1 MTDLNKERE
10 VNLRFEQ
17 DDGAVW
23 VFDGDSHQGT
33 EISHLMMMHSDE
45 YNEDELRVICNH
57 AACEIDR
64 LRAELEKAKAQAVLD
79 TQQKLTDTYYLEGS
93 DYVVDCPFEYD
104 IEIDKGEVL
113 ELQKWQRTEST
124 KVYFANIYEDEDN
137 FEILQ
142 FASKAEAENA
152 VAENLKML
160 EASESG
166 AEK

>member
-17 DDGAVW
+17 DDGFVW
-23 VFDGDSHQGT
+23 VFDGDSQFGT
-33 EISHLMMMHSDE
+33 EISHLMMMHADE

-64 LRAELEKAKAQAVLD
+64 LRAELEKAKTQAVPE

-124 KVYFANIYEDEDN
+124 KVYFANIYKDEDN

-152 VAENLKML
+152 VAENLKFL

-166 AEK
+166 AEQ